1 MKKTV
6 SLVLIVLLEIYVGL
20 CGFLYL
26 RQNALLYQPQER
38 SNVAEQPSILLPVSD
53 TRLLVTLKAH
63 DGPDAIL
70 YFGGTGE
77 DAARTLPAFTRQFP
91 DHAIYMLNYRG
102 YAGNPGEPSEKDNYN
117 DAVALFN
124 EVKQKH
130 THLTVIGR
138 SLGTGIA
145 VHLASEYPVSGL
157 ALITPYNS
165 MVEIAASRYPLV
177 PVNFLL
183 HERYD
188 SFLYAPK
195 ITVPTILLMAEND
208 EIIPRASTESLFANF
223 RNGVARLV
231 TIKNADH
238 NSISDSEDYYPLL
251 KSIL

>member
-6 SLVLIVLLEIYVGL
+6 LLLIFALLEIYIGL

-26 RQNALLYQPQER
+26 QQNELLYQPQER
-38 SNVAEQPSILLPVSD
+38 SSVAEQPSFLLTVD
-53 TRLLVTLKAH
+53 NARLRVNMKVH
-63 DGPDAIL
+63 DGPDAII

-77 DAARTLPAFTRQFP
+77 DVARTLPAFTRQFP

-124 EVKQKH
+124 EVKKKH

-145 VHLASEYPVSGL
+145 IHLASEHPVSSL
-157 ALITPYNS
+157 ALVTPYNS
-165 MVEIAASRYPLV
+165 MVEIAAAQYPLI
-177 PVNFLL
+177 PVNMLL
-183 HERYD
+183 HERYE
-188 SFLYAPK
+188 SFRYAPQ
-195 ITVPTILLMAEND
+195 IAAPTILLMAAND
-208 EIIPRASTESLFANF
+208 EIIPRASTEALYSNF
-223 RNGVARLV
+223 RHGVARLV
-231 TIKNADH
+231 TIKDVDH
-238 NSISDSEDYYPLL
+238 NSISDSESYYPLL